1 MPILGSQG
9 SQLVRSFLQPL
20 LAAIDSVSK
29 GGSLGSLVV
38 SFTPANSGPAATSFT
53 VTSSPGGITASGAS
67 SPITVTGLTPG
78 TSYSFT
84 VVASNAVGNSAASAA
99 SSSVAASQYVCPNG
113 GSPSGSNCN
122 YGATSYTDYSCPGYF
137 NERIIAGCTY
147 GSNTEPYLQYVD
159 GLAYGCFAGSPVPRC
174 CTEGQGSHSPLCTAY
189 TAYYCPNGGSR
200 SGATCTYSASIG

>member
-38 SFTPANSGPAATSFT
+38 SFTPASSGPAATSFT
-53 VTSSPGGITASGAS
+53 VTSSPGGITATGAS

-84 VVASNAVGNSAASAA
+84 IVASNAVGSSASSAA

-113 GSPSGSNCN
+113 GSVSGSNCN
-122 YGATSYTDYSCPGYF
+122 YGATGYTDYSCPGYF
-137 NERIIAGCTY
+137 SEPIINGCTTGGGITYVSYNGFNIGCLQGTYPYYNCCTY
-147 GSNTEPYLQYVD
+147 GNGTH
-159 GLAYGCFAGSPVPRC
+159 APRC
-174 CTEGQGSHSPLCTAY
+174 TSY
-189 TAYYCPNGGSR
+189 TAYYCPNGGSL
-200 SGATCTYSASIG
+200 SGSTCTYSASIG